1 MNGELSEC
9 MRFPIRGSADVESA
23 WQCGMAV
30 ALAMGFPLADANKIA
45 VAISELGQNIRRYAE
60 RGSITLTTYNG
71 RNRYI
76 EVVAQDKG
84 PGITDVELVLAG
96 GYSTSH
102 GLGRGV
108 SGARE
113 LMDEFELHSVAGE
126 GTTIRAI
133 KVLPW

>member
-9 MRFPIRGSADVESA
+9 MRFLISSATDVESA

-45 VAISELGQNIRRYAE
+45 VAISELGQNIRRYAGQ
-60 RGSITLTTYNG
+60 GSITLTAHIGKNPYV
-71 RNRYI
+71 
-76 EVVAQDKG
+76 EVVAQDQG
-84 PGITDVELVLAG
+84 PGIADIELVMAG
-96 GYSTSH
+96 GYSTSD

-108 SGARE
+108 SGAKQ

-133 KVLPW
+133 KVLPC